1 LPDFSWYKI
10 PNTEQMYQMTKNILY
25 SHKIDQMAKTAS
37 IARPSKIYPNWDIW
51 IENMPSGNPGRRV
64 FGRHKKSFFEKSFS
78 CWIPMVLL
86 ILPNTFYLV
95 MTNGANFKDDHRMY
109 VCMYVCMYI
118 IRLGVTS
125 LWRTS
130 LITKC
135 MYVHSNAYICTYA
148 FWWPC
153 VKAYELIQNRV
164 ARFFLVEHTK
174 TAINI
179 PNDHTIH
186 TYTRWL

>member
-1 LPDFSWYKI
+1 LKICHLATPDDEFLADIKKVYLKSPFHAEYRWCYWSCQIPFISWW
-10 PNTEQMYQMTKNILY
+10 
-25 SHKIDQMAKTAS
+25 QMAQ
-37 IARPSKIYPNWDIW
+37 ILRMI
-51 IENMPSGNPGRRV
+51 IE
-64 FGRHKKSFFEKSFS
+64 
-78 CWIPMVLL
+78 C
-86 ILPNTFYLV
+86 
-95 MTNGANFKDDHRMY
+95 MY

-125 LWRTS
+125 LRRTS

-148 FWWPC
+148 FWCPC
-153 VKAYELIQNRV
+153 VKAHELIQNRV

-186 TYTRWL
+186 QMAVKFTQWP